1 MPPQQGYGMPQP
13 YGAPGG
19 FAPPVRQLPVM
30 TPDDLDRVTKT
41 IHVAGIRGLKGQPGI
56 APGEEISEED
66 LAAFFGNDGEVR
78 PLPFGL
84 LSDTLPAAPGPRPST
99 SQHEPRVRG
108 DGGRDLATR
117 FFFGVGRPFERNFR
131 RQNC

>member
-13 YGAPGG
+13 YGAPAPGG
-19 FAPPVRQLPVM
+19 YGGGRPLVRELPQM

-78 PLPFGL
+78 PFLP
-84 LSDTLPAAPGPRPST
+84 DTLAAAPGPQPRT

-108 DGGRDLATR
+108 RRRERDLATR
-117 FFFGVGRPFERNFR
+117 FFWAPF
-131 RQNC
+131 